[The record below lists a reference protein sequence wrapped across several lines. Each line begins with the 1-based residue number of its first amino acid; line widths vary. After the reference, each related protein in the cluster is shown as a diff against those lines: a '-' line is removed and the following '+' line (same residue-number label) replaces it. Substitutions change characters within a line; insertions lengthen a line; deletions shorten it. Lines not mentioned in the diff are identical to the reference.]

1 MKGLSKSE
9 LYFFETLKE
18 FFDNEE
24 MYCNILKLFSL
35 YVDAIIGADELFI
48 LVEGFFENDNED
60 LFE

>member
-1 MKGLSKSE
+1 
-9 LYFFETLKE
+9 
-18 FFDNEE
+18 